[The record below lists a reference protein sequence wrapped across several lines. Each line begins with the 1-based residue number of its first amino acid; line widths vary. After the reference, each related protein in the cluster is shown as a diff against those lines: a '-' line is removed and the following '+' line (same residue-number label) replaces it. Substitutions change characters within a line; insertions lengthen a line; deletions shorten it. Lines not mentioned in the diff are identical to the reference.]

1 MTPRYAPRLIAI
13 IVAAAMFMGSLDQ
26 TVIATALPQM
36 ARSFHR
42 PPVDLSLAMTIY
54 ILVMAAF
61 LPVSTWVADRLG
73 ARKVFAG
80 AIVGFAAASALCG
93 FSHTL
98 PEFIGARILQALAA
112 TLMTPVGN
120 LVLLRSTAK
129 KDLVTAIAIST
140 TPGLVAPVIGPAIGG
155 FIVTFVDWPWIF
167 YLNIPIA
174 IVGVALALRYIPN
187 LKGEA
192 PRPFDWRGFALT
204 GAALGT
210 FIYGLDRI
218 SAQGVDW
225 RWPAALIV
233 AGLGLGLLA
242 IRHSRRARHPLLSLE
257 PLKIATFRTSA
268 LTGGMLVRI
277 PFRALGF
284 ILPLLFQ
291 VTLGMSAFQS
301 GLLILGYNGG
311 DLLLKSIANQTLRR
325 TGFRRAL
332 AVTAVLTA
340 LATAAWTSFEPGTP
354 FWVIFAVLAVSG
366 MARSVLMTAI
376 VSMTFADVPHE
387 ELGGATVLSNVL
399 NQTTGAVAIG
409 LGAMILNLSSA
420 ARGAAGHVGLGDC
433 RVALAIMALIGLSS
447 VPSFLRLRHD
457 AGAEVSGHRAAAGRA
472 AGERLAVTEAEVEAE
487 T

>member
-1 MTPRYAPRLIAI
+1 MKPYAPRLIAV

-36 ARSFHR
+36 ARAFHR

-93 FSHTL
+93 FSLNL
-98 PEFIGARILQALAA
+98 PEFVAARVLQALAA

-120 LVLLRSTAK
+120 LVLLRSTEK
-129 KDLVTAIAIST
+129 KDLVAAIAIST

-155 FIVTFVDWPWIF
+155 FIVTFLDWPWIF

-174 IVGVALALRYIPN
+174 VLGTVLALRYIPN
-187 LKGEA
+187 LKA
-192 PRPFDWRGFALT
+192 DDRRPFDWRGFWLT
-204 GAALGT
+204 GAALGA

-218 SAQGVDW
+218 SAPGQDW
-225 RWPAALIV
+225 RWAAALILIG
-233 AGLGLGLLA
+233 AGLGVLA
-242 IRHSRRARHPLLSLE
+242 IRHSRQAIHPLLSLE
-257 PLKIATFRTSA
+257 PLKVATFRAAA
-268 LTGGMLVRI
+268 LTGGTLIRI

-284 ILPLLFQ
+284 ALPLMFQ
-291 VTLGMSAFQS
+291 LALGLSAFQS

-311 DLLLKSIANQTLRR
+311 DLLLKSIANQALRR
-325 TGFRRAL
+325 MGFRRAL
-332 AVTAVLTA
+332 CITTVLTA
-340 LATAAWTSFEPGTP
+340 LATASWVVFTPRTP
-354 FWVIFAVLAVSG
+354 FWAIFAVLAVSG
-366 MARSVLMTAI
+366 MARSILMTAM
-376 VSMTFADVPHE
+376 VSMTFAEVPRE

-409 LGAMILNLSSA
+409 LAALILNLSSA
-420 ARGAAGHVGLGDC
+420 ARGAPGHVGLADC
-433 RVALAIMALIGLSS
+433 RLALMVFAAIGLSS
-447 VPSFLRLRHD
+447 LPSFLKLPAD
-457 AGAEVSGHRAAAGRA
+457 AGAEVSGHRPHPERTAA
-472 AGERLAVTEAEVEAE
+472 ERLEVAEAEVQAE